1 LIAGPAL
8 AQSNRPASL
17 ERERPRPG
25 GDGAPILSVRIRPEI
40 NAGPDARSAP
50 TAQSSRAAV
59 VGQVSNS
66 QDATAVSPKSSPI
79 VAPENDAAATDARDT
94 TATDA
99 RDATAVVQQETD
111 GSEPAESEDGAID
124 AKSTYKTDK
133 LKTQENETDESLA
146 PAEKPSDEP
155 SPNGV
160 DGAAAQGE
168 AAAEPAPLKTPVR
181 NEAKTKAAD
190 GESGDENTENTKTEN
205 TKTENAKT
213 ENAKTENAKT
223 ESDKAP
229 VDTVQVDKSP
239 DDKASG
245 DEVSGDKVSGDKA
258 SGDKVSDDKASGDK
272 AKANDAGDTKSLE
285 NKSGENKPESA
296 ADGNAAKGS
305 DASDKR
311 SQEPRTLG
319 NAPDAVAVPT
329 FEQDLTPELFE
340 LRDRVRKTL
349 SWYYNE
355 PISVNSYSPWGIMH
369 ALIAFGVDT
378 QVYNQDQKVNA
389 IGWLC
394 YNNACRGQRLMYLEK
409 GKLRVD
415 IGVGVQGHAGQFL
428 SMLAQS
434 RVRTDFP
441 IKVEGRDF
449 TVADLIESEKETCRA
464 RTELTFKLIAL
475 AHYLKTDA
483 TWKSDIGEEWS
494 IPRLIKEELAQPVV
508 GSACGGTHRMTGFSY
523 AVNKRTKLNE
533 PFEGQWMRGRK
544 FVHAFHDYIF
554 KLQNSDGSFSTNW
567 FAGRGDSGEIKR
579 HLETTGHMLEWLV
592 CSLPSDQLDD
602 PRVIQ
607 AVDHLTS
614 VFEYGMRN
622 GVKWEIGPRGHGLHA
637 LALYAERRFGDK
649 PGSREAIFA
658 RRNSTK
664 AVVR

>member
-1 LIAGPAL
+1 MTRINVSLRVLACASALAAPALIAELAL

-17 ERERPRPG
+17 EREPRQATR
-25 GDGAPILSVRIRPEI
+25 DGAPILSVRIREEAKPK
-40 NAGPDARSAP
+40 P
-50 TAQSSRAAV
+50 TVRI
-59 VGQVSNS
+59 GQVGGA
-66 QDATAVSPKSSPI
+66 QDVSSAGSPAPQT
-79 VAPENDAAATDARDT
+79 VAPEQDAEAAKAADAAALA
-94 TATDA
+94 
-99 RDATAVVQQETD
+99 QEETS
-111 GSEPAESEDGAID
+111 GSEPAESADGAID
-124 AKSTYKTDK
+124 VKSKATTAD
-133 LKTQENETDESLA
+133 LQP
-146 PAEKPSDEP
+146 PAEKPADRGPTDEKPSAETANDRKDSAKTSEDATEPSAEDATPPAEKPTDKP

-160 DGAAAQGE
+160 DGSAAKGE
-168 AAAEPAPLKTPVR
+168 AAAEPAPLVTPRRTSDDRPVADE
-181 NEAKTKAAD
+181 NSAKNDENKAAPPKD
-190 GESGDENTENTKTEN
+190 
-205 TKTENAKT
+205 AK
-213 ENAKTENAKT
+213 
-223 ESDKAP
+223 
-229 VDTVQVDKSP
+229 
-239 DDKASG
+239 
-245 DEVSGDKVSGDKA
+245 
-258 SGDKVSDDKASGDK
+258 
-272 AKANDAGDTKSLE
+272 
-285 NKSGENKPESA
+285 
-296 ADGNAAKGS
+296 
-305 DASDKR
+305 
-311 SQEPRTLG
+311 EPRTLG
-319 NAPDAVAVPT
+319 SAPDAVAVPT
-329 FEQDLTPELFE
+329 FEQDLTPELLE

-394 YNNACRGQRLMYLEK
+394 YNNACRGQRLMYLEN

-428 SMLAQS
+428 AMLAQS

-449 TVADLIESEKETCRA
+449 TVADLIESEKETCRT
-464 RTELTFKLIAL
+464 RTELTFKLIGL

-494 IPRLIKEELAQPVV
+494 IPKLIKEELAQPVV

-533 PFEGQWMRGRK
+533 PFEGQWLRGRK
-544 FVHAFHDYIF
+544 FVHAYHEYIF

-567 FAGRGDSGEIKR
+567 FAGRGDTGEIKR

-592 CSLPSDQLDD
+592 CSLPADQLDD

-658 RRNSTK
+658 RRNPTK
-664 AVVR
+664 PLVR

>member
-1 LIAGPAL
+1 
-8 AQSNRPASL
+8 
-17 ERERPRPG
+17 
-25 GDGAPILSVRIRPEI
+25 
-40 NAGPDARSAP
+40 
-50 TAQSSRAAV
+50 
-59 VGQVSNS
+59 
-66 QDATAVSPKSSPI
+66 
-79 VAPENDAAATDARDT
+79 
-94 TATDA
+94 
-99 RDATAVVQQETD
+99 
-111 GSEPAESEDGAID
+111 
-124 AKSTYKTDK
+124 
-133 LKTQENETDESLA
+133 
-146 PAEKPSDEP
+146 
-155 SPNGV
+155 
-160 DGAAAQGE
+160 
-168 AAAEPAPLKTPVR
+168 
-181 NEAKTKAAD
+181 
-190 GESGDENTENTKTEN
+190 
-205 TKTENAKT
+205 
-213 ENAKTENAKT
+213 
-223 ESDKAP
+223 
-229 VDTVQVDKSP
+229 
-239 DDKASG
+239 
-245 DEVSGDKVSGDKA
+245 
-258 SGDKVSDDKASGDK
+258 
-272 AKANDAGDTKSLE
+272 
-285 NKSGENKPESA
+285 
-296 ADGNAAKGS
+296 
-305 DASDKR
+305 
-311 SQEPRTLG
+311 
-319 NAPDAVAVPT
+319 
-329 FEQDLTPELFE
+329 
-340 LRDRVRKTL
+340 
-349 SWYYNE
+349 
-355 PISVNSYSPWGIMH
+355 MH

-394 YNNACRGQRLMYLEK
+394 YNNACRGQRLMYLEN

-428 SMLAQS
+428 AMLAQS

-475 AHYLKTDA
+475 SHYLKTDA

-567 FAGRGDSGEIKR
+567 FAGRGDTGEIKR

-602 PRVIQ
+602 PRVVQ

-614 VFEYGMRN
+614 VFEHGMRN

-649 PGSREAIFA
+649 PGSRETIFA
-658 RRNSTK
+658 RRNSVK
-664 AVVR
+664 AQIR

>member
-1 LIAGPAL
+1 MGNSVTIVLIFRRRGDDIPGIPLDVPSTPVSPIHFPAISSMTRINVPLRVFACACALAAPTLCAGPAL
-8 AQSNRPASL
+8 AQANRPASL
-17 ERERPRPG
+17 ERELAQPTR
-25 GDGAPILSVRIRPEI
+25 DGALIVSVRLR
-40 NAGPDARSAP
+40 
-50 TAQSSRAAV
+50 
-59 VGQVSNS
+59 NS
-66 QDATAVSPKSSPI
+66 PS
-79 VAPENDAAATDARDT
+79 
-94 TATDA
+94 
-99 RDATAVVQQETD
+99 
-111 GSEPAESEDGAID
+111 GSEPAESEDANRE
-124 AKSTYKTDK
+124 KPV
-133 LKTQENETDESLA
+133 QENASAGSDSTENASTSTNSTEEESA
-146 PAEKPSDEP
+146 SPAEKPADEP

-160 DGAAAQGE
+160 DNAAAEGE
-168 AAAEPAPLKTPVR
+168 AAAEPAPRKTLIRSQPNVSKGAEAGKPPVEGRPGSRVSIGLSDNR
-181 NEAKTKAAD
+181 NTGDKT
-190 GESGDENTENTKTEN
+190 G
-205 TKTENAKT
+205 ENAGDNAGEKT
-213 ENAKTENAKT
+213 GE
-223 ESDKAP
+223 
-229 VDTVQVDKSP
+229 
-239 DDKASG
+239 
-245 DEVSGDKVSGDKA
+245 
-258 SGDKVSDDKASGDK
+258 
-272 AKANDAGDTKSLE
+272 TK
-285 NKSGENKPESA
+285 
-296 ADGNAAKGS
+296 D
-305 DASDKR
+305 
-311 SQEPRTLG
+311 SQEPRTLE
-319 NAPDAVAVPT
+319 NTPDAVAVPA
-329 FEQDLTPELFE
+329 FEQDLTPELVE
-340 LRDRVRKTL
+340 LRERVRKTL
-349 SWYYNE
+349 AWYYNE
-355 PISVNSYSPWGIMH
+355 PISVNNYSPWGIMH

-378 QVYNQDQKVNA
+378 QVYNADQKVNA

-394 YNNACRGQRLMYLEK
+394 YNRACRGQRLMYLED

-428 SMLAQS
+428 AMLAQS

-449 TVADLIESEKETCRA
+449 TVADLIESEKQTCRA
-464 RTELTFKLIAL
+464 KTELTFKLIAL
-475 AHYLKTDA
+475 AHYLKSDA

-533 PFEGQWMRGRK
+533 PFEGQWLRGRQ

-602 PRVIQ
+602 PRVIK

-649 PGSREAIFA
+649 PGNREAIFA

>member
-1 LIAGPAL
+1 MTRIHVSLRALACAVALAALSSIAGTAL

-17 ERERPRPG
+17 ERERPRPS

-40 NAGPDARSAP
+40 NAAPDARSEL
-50 TAQSSRAAV
+50 TGQSSRAAV
-59 VGQVSNS
+59 VGQVSQS
-66 QDATAVSPKSSPI
+66 QDATAASPKSSPI
-79 VAPENDAAATDARDT
+79 VAPENDAAATDAK
-94 TATDA
+94 DA
-99 RDATAVVQQETD
+99 KAVAKEETD

-124 AKSTYKTDK
+124 AKSLVQTDK
-133 LKTQENETDESLA
+133 LKTQETDTEETIA

-181 NEAKTKAAD
+181 NEPKTKAAD
-190 GESGDENTENTKTEN
+190 GASGDGKTEN
-205 TKTENAKT
+205 PKA
-213 ENAKTENAKT
+213 
-223 ESDKAP
+223 ESDDASKDDAP
-229 VDTVQVDKSP
+229 NGKVP
-239 DDKASG
+239 DGKLP
-245 DEVSGDKVSGDKA
+245 GDKA
-258 SGDKVSDDKASGDK
+258 ESNK
-272 AKANDAGDTKSLE
+272 AGDTKALDAKLGE
-285 NKSGENKPESA
+285 DKSESSV
-296 ADGNAAKGS
+296 DGNASKGA

-329 FEQDLTPELFE
+329 FEQDLTPELLE

-394 YNNACRGQRLMYLEK
+394 YNNACRGQRLMYLEN

-533 PFEGQWMRGRK
+533 PFEGQWLRGRK